1 MIDFF
6 LHSITLPLL
15 NVEKNMAIFFVIG
28 LAEGLALPAIFQI
41 FSENVPKE
49 ERAKAFS
56 YLVSGGSVG
65 QVVASVV
72 SSMYQVT
79 INLQLLEIASAV
91 RSSCRRR
98 ILESKSTKGGFYNVK
113 SSVLTA
119 VYRRIINKSR
129 VRILQKMGSRP
140 LD

>member
-1 MIDFF
+1 MLKQTWQFF
-6 LHSITLPLL
+6 C
-15 NVEKNMAIFFVIG
+15 VIG

-72 SSMYQVT
+72 STMYQVT
-79 INLQLLEIASAV
+79 INLQVLEIASAV
-91 RSSCRRR
+91 RSSRSK
-98 ILESKSTKGGFYNVK
+98 ILRNLPKEVF
-113 SSVLTA
+113 
-119 VYRRIINKSR
+119 I
-129 VRILQKMGSRP
+129 M
-140 LD
+140 